1 MRGQE
6 CAKYQSHLGEGD
18 SEQTERNVAVG
29 RPGSAEGPLEVRYYE
44 LVDTIPCGC
53 VIFISTMAIL
63 LVTSKIDEHI

>member
-29 RPGSAEGPLEVRYYE
+29 RPGSAEGPLEVRYY
-44 LVDTIPCGC
+44 
-53 VIFISTMAIL
+53 
-63 LVTSKIDEHI
+63 